1 MDRFEAKLLKLIF
14 KAGTSNL
21 LNLDESKLKYNDRLT
36 ILDYINY
43 NVLTYNKKKEL
54 IVSKDF
60 KSYEGEVVR
69 VKEKFS
75 FVHIEELDEDFYVKN
90 EFMSNALIHDKVKI
104 WLFPLDDRGVIEK
117 VIERGNKEVV
127 GLLSYSKRV
136 HVKPNDTSIPY
147 IFLEENSL
155 ISSPNDLVVVT
166 ITSYENELRGV
177 IKEVLGN
184 KNNPGVDI
192 LAKIYEHNVPYEF
205 SDATKEYVQNK
216 IPRSL
221 RVSSK
226 MKEERL
232 DLRDELIVTI
242 DGEDAK
248 DFDDAI
254 SVSINDDGT
263 YKLGVHIADVTH
275 YVKKNSPIDKD
286 AVERGTSCYLADRVV
301 PMLPFELSNGICS
314 LNPNEDRL
322 TLSCIMNIDEDG
334 KVITYDIKKSII
346 HSKYRLT
353 YKDVNKLYNHEIK
366 MDKEL
371 SEMLFLAKRVASK
384 IRKERDSRGN
394 IDLDIDEA
402 KLIIDVNGK
411 VIDIVKRDRG
421 ISEMMIEDFMISA
434 NESVA
439 SYVYYM
445 ELPMVYRIHENPPLK
460 KLKDLKQIINPLG
473 YHLNINNDVHATEF
487 QNILNKSKG
496 KPEEDVIRQMVLRSM
511 AKAIYHEENKG
522 HFGLAS
528 KCYTHFT
535 SPIRRYPDLLV
546 HRLLKMYISEDI
558 TELNYPKLLGEVSLI
573 ADKSSKCE
581 RRAVDLERDV
591 TSMKMAEYMEN
602 MIGEVFEGNIS
613 GMIDSGMFVELKNTI
628 EGMIKFETV
637 HSDFLIF
644 DKKRMVVYSRGSNK
658 QYRLGDSVKV
668 LVLNASKATGKIEFT
683 LVGKDNSYRKPK
695 ERKNSKKRHK

>member
-36 ILDYINY
+36 VLDYINY

-75 FVHIEELDEDFYVKN
+75 FVHIEELDEDYYVKN

-104 WLFPLDDRGVIEK
+104 WLFPLDDRGIIEK

-411 VIDIVKRDRG
+411 VIDIVKRERG

-445 ELPMVYRIHENPPLK
+445 ELPMIYRIHENPPLK

-658 QYRLGDSVKV
+658 QYRLGDPVKV

-695 ERKNSKKRHK
+695 ERKNSKRRHK

>member
-205 SDATKEYVQNK
+205 SEETKEYVKSK

-658 QYRLGDSVKV
+658 QYRLGDPVKV

>member
-36 ILDYINY
+36 VLDYINY

-75 FVHIEELDEDFYVKN
+75 FVHIEELDEDYYVKN

-104 WLFPLDDRGVIEK
+104 WLFPLDDRGIIEK

-322 TLSCIMNIDEDG
+322 TLSCIMNIDDDG

-411 VIDIVKRDRG
+411 VIDIVKRERG

-445 ELPMVYRIHENPPLK
+445 ELPMIYRIHENPPLK

-628 EGMIKFETV
+628 EGMIRFETV

-658 QYRLGDSVKV
+658 QYRLGDPVKV

-695 ERKNSKKRHK
+695 ERKNSKRRHK

>member
-36 ILDYINY
+36 VLDYINY

-75 FVHIEELDEDFYVKN
+75 FVHIEELDEDYYVKN

-166 ITSYENELRGV
+166 ITSYENELKGV

-411 VIDIVKRDRG
+411 VIDIVKRERG

-445 ELPMVYRIHENPPLK
+445 ELPMIYRIHENPPLK

-628 EGMIKFETV
+628 EGMIRFETV

-658 QYRLGDSVKV
+658 QYRLGDPVKV

-695 ERKNSKKRHK
+695 ERKNSKRRHK

>member
-36 ILDYINY
+36 VLDYINY

-75 FVHIEELDEDFYVKN
+75 FVHIEELDEDYYVKN
-90 EFMSNALIHDKVKI
+90 ELMSNALIHDKVKI

-127 GLLSYSKRV
+127 GLLSYSRRV

-166 ITSYENELRGV
+166 ITSYENELKGV

-411 VIDIVKRDRG
+411 VIDIVKRERG

-445 ELPMVYRIHENPPLK
+445 ELPMIYRIHENPPLK

-628 EGMIKFETV
+628 EGMIRFETV

-658 QYRLGDSVKV
+658 QYRLGDPVKV

-695 ERKNSKKRHK
+695 ERKNSKRRHK

>member
-21 LNLDESKLKYNDRLT
+21 LNLNESKLKYNDRL
-36 ILDYINY
+36 IVLDYINY

-75 FVHIEELDEDFYVKN
+75 FVHIEELDEDYYVKN

-104 WLFPLDDRGVIEK
+104 WLFPLDDRGIIEK

-155 ISSPNDLVVVT
+155 ISAPNDLVVVT

-205 SDATKEYVQNK
+205 SEETKEYVKSK

-275 YVKKNSPIDKD
+275 YVKKNSSIDKD

-334 KVITYDIKKSII
+334 KVITYGIKKSII

-411 VIDIVKRDRG
+411 VIDIVKRERG

-445 ELPMVYRIHENPPLK
+445 ELPMIYRIHENPPLK

-628 EGMIKFETV
+628 EGMIRFETV

-658 QYRLGDSVKV
+658 QYRLGDPVKV

-695 ERKNSKKRHK
+695 ERKNSKRRHK

>member
-366 MDKEL
+366 MDKDL
-371 SEMLFLAKRVASK
+371 REMLFLAKRVASK

-402 KLIIDVNGK
+402 KLIINVNGK
-411 VIDIVKRDRG
+411 VIDIAVFKRT
-421 ISEMMIEDFMISA
+421 EA
-434 NESVA
+434 NTK
-439 SYVYYM
+439 YM
-445 ELPMVYRIHENPPLK
+445 SQNATTV
-460 KLKDLKQIINPLG
+460 
-473 YHLNINNDVHATEF
+473 INNPISSVSEVAIQPPMQRVHVGH
-487 QNILNKSKG
+487 QLIHLDDID
-496 KPEEDVIRQMVLRSM
+496 EDVPSNVEADLIPYTDFYFTINDTKTDYVLSE
-511 AKAIYHEENKG
+511 KNGILY
-522 HFGLAS
+522 
-528 KCYTHFT
+528 
-535 SPIRRYPDLLV
+535 RRYKVATDTMD
-546 HRLLKMYISEDI
+546 R
-558 TELNYPKLLGEVSLI
+558 
-573 ADKSSKCE
+573 
-581 RRAVDLERDV
+581 
-591 TSMKMAEYMEN
+591 
-602 MIGEVFEGNIS
+602 
-613 GMIDSGMFVELKNTI
+613 TI
-628 EGMIKFETV
+628 EPI
-637 HSDFLIF
+637 
-644 DKKRMVVYSRGSNK
+644 Y
-658 QYRLGDSVKV
+658 
-668 LVLNASKATGKIEFT
+668 
-683 LVGKDNSYRKPK
+683 K
-695 ERKNSKKRHK
+695 ED

>member
-60 KSYEGEVVR
+60 KSYEGEIVR

-205 SDATKEYVQNK
+205 SEETKEYVKSK

-460 KLKDLKQIINPLG
+460 KLKELKQIINPLG

-658 QYRLGDSVKV
+658 QYRLGDPVKV

>member
-36 ILDYINY
+36 VLDYINY

-75 FVHIEELDEDFYVKN
+75 FVHIEELDEDYYVKN

-127 GLLSYSKRV
+127 GLLSYSRRV

-166 ITSYENELRGV
+166 ITSYENELKGV

-411 VIDIVKRDRG
+411 VIDIVKRERG

-445 ELPMVYRIHENPPLK
+445 ELPMIYRIHENPPLK

-628 EGMIKFETV
+628 EGMIRFETV

-658 QYRLGDSVKV
+658 QYRLGDPVKV

-695 ERKNSKKRHK
+695 ERKNSKRRHK

>member
-36 ILDYINY
+36 VLDYINY

-75 FVHIEELDEDFYVKN
+75 FVHIEELDEDYYVKN

-117 VIERGNKEVV
+117 VIERGNIEVV

-411 VIDIVKRDRG
+411 VIDIVKRERG

-445 ELPMVYRIHENPPLK
+445 ELPMIYRIHENPPLK

-628 EGMIKFETV
+628 EGMIRFETV

-658 QYRLGDSVKV
+658 QYRLGDPVKV

-695 ERKNSKKRHK
+695 ERKNSKRRHK

>member
-36 ILDYINY
+36 VLDYINY

-75 FVHIEELDEDFYVKN
+75 FVHIEELDEDYYVKN

-127 GLLSYSKRV
+127 GLLSYSRRV

-411 VIDIVKRDRG
+411 VIDIVKRERG

-445 ELPMVYRIHENPPLK
+445 ELPMIYRIHENPPLK

-628 EGMIKFETV
+628 EGMIRFETV

-658 QYRLGDSVKV
+658 QYRLGDPVKV

-695 ERKNSKKRHK
+695 ERKNSKRRHK

>member
-36 ILDYINY
+36 VLDYINY

-75 FVHIEELDEDFYVKN
+75 FVHIEELDEDYYVKN

-411 VIDIVKRDRG
+411 VIDIVKRERG

-445 ELPMVYRIHENPPLK
+445 ELPMIYRIHENPPLK

-628 EGMIKFETV
+628 EGMIRFETV

-658 QYRLGDSVKV
+658 QYRLGDPVKV

-695 ERKNSKKRHK
+695 ERKNSKRRHK

>member
-36 ILDYINY
+36 VLDYINY

-205 SDATKEYVQNK
+205 SEETKEYVKSK

-658 QYRLGDSVKV
+658 QYRLGDPVKV